1 MGMFDTIAWDA
12 PCPMCNQPVE
22 WQTKQGPQSLTTM
35 TADVFA
41 ADVIDNGDG
50 SEDWVHWH
58 TWCSACRLWTEVRT
72 RIRSAPAARMN
83 CLPVTAIDSSGQ
95 PETYHAAKV
104 RKAAAIRAE
113 EGGVGVS
120 IGTKAVVIENA
131 LRSVL
136 GDEGAKK

>member
-22 WQTKQGPQSLTTM
+22 WQTKQGPQLLTTM

-72 RIRSAPAARMN
+72 RIRTRN
-83 CLPVTAIDSSGQ
+83 YSGQ

-113 EGGVGVS
+113 EGEMRRPS
-120 IGTKAVVIENA
+120 PSPTSMSRQEVIP
-131 LRSVL
+131 
-136 GDEGAKK
+136 

>member
-83 CLPVTAIDSSGQ
+83 CLPVTAIASIASSAS
-95 PETYHAAKV
+95 AA
-104 RKAAAIRAE
+104 
-113 EGGVGVS
+113 S
-120 IGTKAVVIENA
+120 
-131 LRSVL
+131 
-136 GDEGAKK
+136 